1 MKYNKNV
8 SSSRRK
14 ARKAHFQA
22 PSSQRRIIMSAPL
35 SKELREKYHV
45 RPILL
50 EILLNPTRG
59 ANVRPSKRIWPI
71 YFVCSL

>member
-1 MKYNKNV
+1 
-8 SSSRRK
+8 
-14 ARKAHFQA
+14 
-22 PSSQRRIIMSAPL
+22 MSAPL

-50 EILLNPTRG
+50 EIHINPARG
-59 ANVRPSKRIWPI
+59 ANVRSSKRIWPI